1 MRITLTGASG
11 FLGRPLLKRLLQ
23 AGHQISLL
31 TRKPSIGLPPEVRI
45 FLWDA
50 QSEEPPLEALIGSQ
64 AVIHLAGESISQRW
78 TPGVKKAIRASRVD
92 STRLLVQAL
101 STLAER
107 PEVLLSG
114 SATGFYGERGDEVLS
129 ENSGP
134 GTGFLS
140 EVCMEWE
147 QQANLALSL
156 GIRVNNLRNGVVLG
170 VGGGALAKMLPP
182 FRAGIGGRLA
192 SGKQWMS
199 WIHWED
205 WVELVVH
212 LLHVPVASGPVNL
225 CAPNPARNEDFTQ
238 ALALALRRPAFLPVP
253 EFALKFLFGE
263 MATVILDSQRVLP
276 QVALGAEY
284 RFRHP
289 ELASALKTLLQ

>member
-11 FLGRPLLKRLLQ
+11 FLGRPLIKRLLQ
-23 AGHQISLL
+23 DGHQISLL
-31 TRKPSIGLPPEVRI
+31 TRKASLGLPAEVRI

-50 QSEEPPLEALIGSQ
+50 QREEPPLEALSGAE
-64 AVIHLAGESISQRW
+64 AVIHLAGESVSQRW
-78 TPGVKKAIRASRVD
+78 TPGVKKAIRSSRVD

-107 PEVLLSG
+107 PALFLSG
-114 SATGFYGERGDEVLS
+114 SATGFYGERGDEELN
-129 ENSGP
+129 ENSALGK
-134 GTGFLS
+134 GFLS

-147 QQANLALSL
+147 QQANLARSL
-156 GIRVNNLRNGVVLG
+156 GIRVHTLRTGVVLG
-170 VGGGALAKMLPP
+170 LGGGALAKMLPP
-182 FRAGIGGRLA
+182 FRAGIGGKLG

-212 LLHVPVASGPVNL
+212 LLHAPIASGPVNL
-225 CAPNPARNEDFTQ
+225 CAPNPVRNEEFTQ
-238 ALALALRRPAFLPVP
+238 ALAQALRRPAFLPVP

-263 MATVILDSQRVLP
+263 MAAVILGSQRVLAD
-276 QVALGAEY
+276 VALGSGY
-284 RFRHP
+284 RFRYP